1 MSYPFLFKAD
11 VDNSYGFETELGII
25 YNVKFKPSDYLL
37 GDVKTEY
44 SDYLFEFV
52 IQLVYNPLKRNPPL
66 DRLVSTTIAAI
77 IEDFYFKKNKS
88 VCIYICDSSDGR
100 QSLRK
105 RKFDEWFYSH
115 ENIGVIKY
123 DQIIT
128 DSAGNSYPLS
138 VIIRKD
144 NPYFMEII
152 LAFSNITSENS
163 K

>member
-66 DRLVSTTIAAI
+66 DRLVSKTIAAI
-77 IEDFYFKKNKS
+77 IEDFY
-88 VCIYICDSSDGR
+88 
-100 QSLRK
+100 
-105 RKFDEWFYSH
+105 
-115 ENIGVIKY
+115 
-123 DQIIT
+123 
-128 DSAGNSYPLS
+128 
-138 VIIRKD
+138 
-144 NPYFMEII
+144 
-152 LAFSNITSENS
+152 
-163 K
+163 